1 MKHYAVYPRKHV
13 TLNTLVNVA
22 TSQSFYQRKRF
33 VAEKMFKQR
42 KHHILIISFVTL
54 CVRVALLNKV
64 LSLVGRDRWSAN
76 LQS

>member
-1 MKHYAVYPRKHV
+1 MKHYAVYPCKHV
-13 TLNTLVNVA
+13 TLNTFVNVA

-54 CVRVALLNKV
+54 CKSGSIEQGSVF
-64 LSLVGRDRWSAN
+64 GGEG
-76 LQS
+76 